1 MQQIMTVGHSNHEW
15 LTFLSLI
22 KGAGVQTLVDV
33 RSKPWSRQPHF
44 RQKELAKRLEAFGI
58 SYVFLGDKL
67 GGLTDDRV
75 TDYRKM
81 EKASGFLA
89 GIEQLLNIAGQAIP
103 ALMCSEHDP
112 LTCHRFL
119 LISRHL
125 ASKRGVNPSHILR
138 DGTIET
144 QTETEDRL
152 MAKWGK
158 EQDLLQFRSER
169 LNAAYRLQA
178 KKQGIIA

>member
-1 MQQIMTVGHSNHEW
+1 MQQIMTVGHSNHDW
-15 LTFLSLI
+15 MTFLSLI
-22 KGAGVQTLVDV
+22 KGAGIQTLVDV

-44 RQKELAKRLEAFGI
+44 RQKELSKRLEACGI

-67 GGLTDDRV
+67 GGLSDDPI
-75 TDYRKM
+75 TNYREM

-89 GIEQLLNIAGQAIP
+89 GIEQLLDIAGQAIP

-125 ASKRGVNPSHILR
+125 ADKRGVQPSHILR
-138 DGTIET
+138 DGIIET

-158 EQDLLQFRSER
+158 EQDLLQSRPER
-169 LNAAYRLQA
+169 LNTAYRRQA
-178 KKQGIIA
+178 RKQGIIA